1 MLQFSSNLSLPDASC
16 LVAAFRHG
24 SRHPKVRGAEIIS
37 LLNSFHLS
45 RLDQQQPLQ
54 TTIVP
59 AANSVF
65 FAHHHRQLVLANFGI
80 ITTCQVA
87 NSDAS
92 HPKSYHQSPLYQ
104 HYYAGDGS
112 KTSD

>member
-1 MLQFSSNLSLPDASC
+1 MLQFSPNLSLPDASC

-37 LLNSFHLS
+37 LLSSFHLL

-65 FAHHHRQLVLANFGI
+65 FAHHHRQLELANFGI

-87 NSDAS
+87 NSDVS
-92 HPKSYHQSPLYQ
+92 HPELYHQSPLY
-104 HYYAGDGS
+104 HHYAGDGG